1 MQMKLA
7 SPHAQILLLKVIILS
22 SSKSVHNSSDG
33 SKNQITCFCAVSA
46 AGETI
51 PLINAYLQRYEKL
64 CARSIIGSLL
74 NFFWWLWIIFLR
86 SYNLSSGVISWWTIP
101 PMTRKFKKYAEKTII
116 YLLPLASTS
125 FSWLEEGYDLS
136 ICQVKISDSVEKQL
150 LPLITCHK
158 YNYA

>member
-1 MQMKLA
+1 MLHTRYLTGLTGMQMKLA

-74 NFFWWLWIIFLR
+74 QLFLVVVNHF
-86 SYNLSSGVISWWTIP
+86 S
-101 PMTRKFKKYAEKTII
+101 KK
-116 YLLPLASTS
+116 L
-125 FSWLEEGYDLS
+125 
-136 ICQVKISDSVEKQL
+136 
-150 LPLITCHK
+150 
-158 YNYA
+158 